1 MLDSNKLAPAC
12 DSVNYW
18 KGYTIISELAN
29 GLGDTGREFNIGGL
43 RMGQNSKVTE
53 YGRVEYGF
61 IIRMNPFWHFEPK
74 FF

>member
-18 KGYTIISELAN
+18 KGYIISELAN
-29 GLGDTGREFNIGGL
+29 GQGDTGREFNIGRL

-53 YGRVEYGF
+53 LDMDGLNTGPLYA
-61 IIRMNPFWHFEPK
+61 
-74 FF
+74 